1 MNTLIDNIFSELK
14 TKHGLTKY
22 EIERIVD
29 TQFKVTVDHIE
40 SSDLR
45 SVKWIHLG
53 KIRPSDY
60 YEHKIKQ
67 EIKNECNTVSKEL

>member
-1 MNTLIDNIFSELK
+1 MNQLIDSIFTELK
-14 TKHGLTKY
+14 ARHSLSKA

-29 TQFKVTVDHIE
+29 TQFKLTVDHME

-60 YEHKIKQ
+60 YEHKIN
-67 EIKNECNTVSKEL
+67 NERKAVHKEL